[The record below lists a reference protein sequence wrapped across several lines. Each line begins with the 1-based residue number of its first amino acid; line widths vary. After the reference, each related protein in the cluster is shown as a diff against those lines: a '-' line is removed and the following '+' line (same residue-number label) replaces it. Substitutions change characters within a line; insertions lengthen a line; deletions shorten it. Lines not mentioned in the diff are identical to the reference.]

1 MNNEGYETKK
11 IEKQLRLTFKVL
23 RVTNI
28 NFLLTTSE
36 IIKSKGYEN
45 YLIDYRGSENTL
57 ILNQILSTILK
68 RNVWRSVWRICMW
81 ILGLNGLKNF
91 NLNLIVTCIF
101 IYLLL
106 NGIFHVLA
114 FYINIYFVV
123 DFLSQEIFVFLLF
136 LGMVIYA
143 NKVETKGKKIA

>member
-1 MNNEGYETKK
+1 MNNESYETKK

-36 IIKSKGYEN
+36 IIKNKGYEN
-45 YLIDYRGSENTL
+45 YLIDYQGSENTL
-57 ILNQILSTILK
+57 ILNQILSTILN
-68 RNVWRSVWRICMW
+68 RYVWKSVWRICMW
-81 ILGLNGLKNF
+81 ILGLKGLKHF
-91 NLNLIVTCIF
+91 NLNLIVTCRF

-114 FYINIYFVV
+114 FHINIYFVV
-123 DFLSQEIFVFLLF
+123 NFLSQVIFVFLLF
-136 LGMVIYA
+136 LLW
-143 NKVETKGKKIA
+143 

>member
-1 MNNEGYETKK
+1 MNNESYETKK

-36 IIKSKGYEN
+36 IIKNKGYEN

-68 RNVWRSVWRICMW
+68 RYVWKSVWRICMW

-91 NLNLIVTCIF
+91 NLDLIVTCIF

-114 FYINIYFVV
+114 FYVKLTYNVYF
-123 DFLSQEIFVFLLF
+123 FCS
-136 LGMVIYA
+136 
-143 NKVETKGKKIA
+143 